1 MNHEKKR
8 ADGVSKELKKVMKE
22 NTQAMSE
29 FEKALQRKVEECNM
43 LYEKVN
49 NTAAGAAGS
58 GGAVGTGGGDG
69 AALLGVKVAKGSRT
83 GGAALGAAT
92 LASGRRPR
100 VSGLWQRALVRAGR
114 VCVLG

>member
-1 MNHEKKR
+1 MH
-8 ADGVSKELKKVMKE
+8 GVGGS
-22 NTQAMSE
+22 TA
-29 FEKALQRKVEECNM
+29 RIREE
-43 LYEKVN
+43 
-49 NTAAGAAGS
+49 
-58 GGAVGTGGGDG
+58 GGDG

-100 VSGLWQRALVRAGR
+100 VSGLWRRAPMRAGR